1 MTALLYEFPVSRDL
15 AAARQVLAA
24 PADHPLDV
32 VETAVTVIDWHGT
45 DEDRARIAHLP
56 APELV
61 TGRVAAQLAEAR
73 KVGKAVERG
82 ERLSMARLACAQE
95 ALEAHGDGDD
105 DRKAAIQIEAALM
118 LTRMQARRECAPESA
133 IRVAMRHRDQWP
145 LIVAGGIT
153 VAVVILAVTGW
164 LA

>member
-45 DEDRARIAHLP
+45 DEDRARIARLP
-56 APELV
+56 RPDLI
-61 TGRVAAQLAEAR
+61 TGRTAAQLAEAR

-82 ERLSMARLACAQE
+82 EQLGMARLACAQE
-95 ALEAHGDGDD
+95 ALEAHGEGDD

-118 LTRMQARRECAPESA
+118 LTRMKARREDAQESA
-133 IRVAMRHRDQWP
+133 ARVVMAHRDEWP
-145 LIVAGGIT
+145 LIVAGGM
-153 VAVVILAVTGW
+153 VGAVLLLAGTGW
-164 LA
+164 L